1 MCDIILSKIR
11 GDYMKVYFPG
21 TVVERNNKTSR
32 EFLFGIFSATKGLML
47 AQVREI
53 TGLDTSTIQNWV
65 SRGFVTKPLDKR
77 YSADHLASIIIINM
91 LRDVMKI
98 ENIFSLMSYLNGSV
112 ETESDNIISESALY
126 NYICDILDIVN
137 YDIIL
142 TDSQLENVIR
152 NAIKDY
158 DEPLPGGKQKL
169 INGLK
174 IILVYYASA
183 IVKYEADKIF
193 NNVFKE

>member
-1 MCDIILSKIR
+1 MKI
-11 GDYMKVYFPG
+11 YFPG

-65 SRGFVTKPLDKR
+65 NRGWVAKPIDKR
-77 YSADHLASIIIINM
+77 YSDNHLASIILINM

-98 ENIFSLMSYLNGSV
+98 ENISSLLSYLNGDV
-112 ETESDNIISESALY
+112 EDESDNTISESILY
-126 NYICDILDIVN
+126 NYACDILDIVD

-142 TDSQLENVIR
+142 TDSELENVIKD
-152 NAIKDY
+152 AIKDY
-158 DEPLPGGKQKL
+158 QEPFPNGKQKL

-183 IVKYEADKIF
+183 IVKYEADKIY
-193 NNVFKE
+193 NNVIK

>member
-1 MCDIILSKIR
+1 
-11 GDYMKVYFPG
+11 MKVYFPG
-21 TVVERNNKTSR
+21 TVVERNDKTAK

-53 TGLDTSTIQNWV
+53 TGLDTSAIQNWIN
-65 SRGFVTKPLDKR
+65 RGFVAKPLDKR

-98 ENIFSLMSYLNGSV
+98 ENIFTLMSYLNGSV
-112 ETESDNIISESALY
+112 DTDADNIISESELY

-137 YDIIL
+137 YDVIL
-142 TDSQLENVIR
+142 TDVELENVII

-158 DEPLPGGKQKL
+158 EEPFPGGKQKL
-169 INGLK
+169 VNGLK

-183 IVKYEADKIF
+183 IVKNEADKIYNKVF
-193 NNVFKE
+193 N

>member
-1 MCDIILSKIR
+1 
-11 GDYMKVYFPG
+11 MKSCFPG
-21 TVVERNNKTSR
+21 TVIERNDNTSK
-32 EFLFGIFSATKGLML
+32 EFLFGIFMATKGLML

-65 SRGFVTKPLDKR
+65 NRGWVSKPIDKR
-77 YSADHLASIIIINM
+77 YSSDHLATIMLINM

-98 ENIFSLMSYLNGSV
+98 ENISSLLSYINGSV
-112 ETESDNIISESALY
+112 ETEADNIISETVLY
-126 NYICDILDIVN
+126 NYVCDILDIVD

-142 TDSQLENVIR
+142 SEDELEKVIDE
-152 NAIKDY
+152 AIIDY
-158 DEPLPGGKQKL
+158 KEPFFGGKQKL

-183 IVKYEADKIF
+183 IVKYKADKIYR
-193 NNVFKE
+193 NVIE